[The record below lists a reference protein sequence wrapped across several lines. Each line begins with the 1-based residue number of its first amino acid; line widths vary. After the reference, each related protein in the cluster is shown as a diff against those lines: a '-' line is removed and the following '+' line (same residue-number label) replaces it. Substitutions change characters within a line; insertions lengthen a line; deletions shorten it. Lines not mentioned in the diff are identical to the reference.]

1 MNILFLYRIYP
12 NFGGVETVTTVL
24 ANRFVKDGHQVT
36 IASIEQPHMEL
47 KEQLDPSIKLF
58 KLEYP
63 VTCTENISKLHGIV
77 VNQKIDCIVNQWG
90 LPFKTTKL
98 CNAAIRGTNCRIVS
112 VLHGSPYT
120 SKVIISAQDKMKN
133 ARNFVTKALL
143 WFALKAKE
151 SIIKWSIRY
160 NIAHNDRYILLS
172 NSFVRPL
179 IDYSKT
185 KKTDNIIAIGNPITI
200 PVNLEGFS
208 LNDKKKQILYAGRMD
223 FENKRVNRIL
233 SAWRSIAGEYPDWNL
248 VLVGDGP
255 HKPDLLKMIEVDSIP
270 RVSFF
275 EFQKEPPINFYKD
288 ASIYMLTSDL
298 EGFGLVI
305 IESMSYG
312 VVPIVYGSYEAAY
325 DIIENEKSGFI
336 TPQPYSNKIT
346 VNCLRKLMDD
356 EKLRKMM
363 ALNAMEKAKTFALNE
378 VTKQWYSVLQEIII
392 SKRN

>member
-36 IASIEQPHMEL
+36 IVSIEQPHMEL
-47 KEQLDPSIKLF
+47 MEQLNPNIKLF

-63 VTCTENISKLHGIV
+63 VTCASNISKLHEIV
-77 VNQKIDCIVNQWG
+77 VNRKIDCIVNQWG

-98 CNAAIRGTNCRIVS
+98 CNAAIRGTACRVVS

-120 SKVIISAQDKMKN
+120 SKVVISAQDKVKN
-133 ARNFVTKALL
+133 AQNFVMKSLW

-151 SIIKWSIRY
+151 CVIKWSIRY

-172 NSFVRPL
+172 KGFIKPL
-179 IDYSKT
+179 IDYSRT

-200 PVNLEGFS
+200 PVNLDGFS

-233 SAWRSIAGEYPDWNL
+233 EAWHSIADEYPDWNL

-255 HKPDLLKMIEVDSIP
+255 HKPNLLKMIETDCIP

-275 EFQKEPPINFYKD
+275 AFQKDPPVNFYKD

-305 IESMSYG
+305 VESMSYG
-312 VVPIVYGSYEAAY
+312 VVPVVYGSYEAVY

-336 TPQPYSNKIT
+336 TPQPYSNEIT
-346 VNCLRKLMDD
+346 VNCLRKLIND
-356 EKLRKMM
+356 EKLRETM
-363 ALNAMEKAKTFALNE
+363 AMNAMARSKNFTIDS
-378 VTKQWYSVLQEIII
+378 VVQQWYSMLSEVI
-392 SKRN
+392 

>member
-1 MNILFLYRIYP
+1 MNLLFLYRIYP

-36 IASIEQPHMEL
+36 IVSIEQPHMEL
-47 KEQLDPSIKLF
+47 MEQLDSNIKLF

-63 VTCTENISKLHGIV
+63 VNCAGNISKLHEIV
-77 VNQKIDCIVNQWG
+77 VNRKIDCIVNQWG

-98 CNAAIRGTNCRIVS
+98 CNAAIRGTSCHVIS

-120 SKVIISAQDKMKN
+120 SKIIISAQDKVKN
-133 ARNFVTKALL
+133 ARNFLTKAFMWLV
-143 WFALKAKE
+143 LKAKE

-172 NSFVRPL
+172 NGFIKPL
-179 IDYSKT
+179 VDYSKT

-208 LNDKKKQILYAGRMD
+208 LSDKKKQILYAGRMD

-233 SAWRSIAGEYPDWNL
+233 YAWHSIADEYPDWNL

-255 HKPDLLKMIEVDSIP
+255 HKPDLLKMIEMDNIP

-275 EFQKEPPINFYKD
+275 GFQKEPPINFYKD

-312 VVPIVYGSYEAAY
+312 VVPIVYGSYEAVY
-325 DIIENEKSGFI
+325 DIIENGKSGFI

-363 ALNAMEKAKTFALNE
+363 ALNAMEKAQTFALNE